1 MQLHSMVVDDFL
13 SYFDKVREWA
23 DGATFAPVTSPVDGV
38 EYPGICAD
46 IPDNLKA
53 EVHFKLQLVLG
64 GAVKINHIFARLTT
78 EGTPVPH
85 QAHNDATMGQCSF
98 MLYLNRP
105 EHCRGGTELVEHI
118 ARDMRYGPETPDD
131 VEVWKAETNIRSVW
145 EEYGGAQM
153 KPNRAFIFDARLM
166 HRAAPVGGFGKDAK
180 DGRLVL
186 TAFFDMPQT

>member
-85 QAHNDATMGQCSF
+85 QAHNDATMGMCSL
-98 MLYLNRP
+98 MLYLNRI
-105 EHCRGGTELVEHI
+105 EDCEGGTELLAHTSAGME
-118 ARDMRYGPETPDD
+118 YGPQCETSQLIWQQD
-131 VEVWKAETNIRSVW
+131 TNRPQQWLTLGVCP
-145 EEYGGAQM
+145 M